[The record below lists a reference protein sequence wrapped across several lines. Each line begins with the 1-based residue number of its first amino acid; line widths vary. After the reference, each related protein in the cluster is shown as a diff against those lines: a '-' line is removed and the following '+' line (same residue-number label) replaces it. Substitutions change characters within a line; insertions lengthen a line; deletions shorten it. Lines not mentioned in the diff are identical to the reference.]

1 MKETFSLIDLEVID
15 DFIEDFPNLS
25 GSNIALMK
33 EEVTWINENS
43 QSLGASLGWTA
54 YELAGRQG
62 FDPVEFKLG
71 ALVTHRLIRL
81 SREYNEEPLIPINQ
95 TAINDY
101 NQHLERLKMLGSI
114 DFSVSLRREVEK
126 TCPGLIRLIFPRN
139 PIPMAGILGI
149 AIVLFPWQE
158 TLEKSEIR

>member
-1 MKETFSLIDLEVID
+1 MKEILPLIDLEVVD
-15 DFIEDFPNLS
+15 DLIEDFPNLS

-33 EEVTWINENS
+33 EEVTWINENN
-43 QSLGASLGWTA
+43 QSLGVSLGWIV
-54 YELAGRQG
+54 YELTGRQG

-101 NQHLERLKMLGSI
+101 YQYLERLKMLGNAG
-114 DFSVSLRREVEK
+114 FFVTLCREVEK
-126 TCPGLIRLIFPRN
+126 TCPGLIRSIFPQN
-139 PIPMAGILGI
+139 PIPVAGILGI
-149 AIVLFPWQE
+149 TNVLFPWQM
-158 TLEKSEIR
+158 TLEKPENR